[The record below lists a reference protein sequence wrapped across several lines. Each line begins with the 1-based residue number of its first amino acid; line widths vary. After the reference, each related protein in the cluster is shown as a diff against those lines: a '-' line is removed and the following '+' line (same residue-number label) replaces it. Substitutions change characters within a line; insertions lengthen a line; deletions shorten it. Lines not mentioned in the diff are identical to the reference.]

1 MNSEAESESLIPKSI
16 PDNSKSSKSS
26 EFLVQSKSLVLSWE
40 NISYE
45 VKTSTKPLKILK
57 SVSGLANSGQML
69 AILGESGSGKTS
81 LLSILSG
88 RTSTKNSDQISGK
101 VKLNTTSI
109 NDLDYSLYSSYLP
122 QKNIYF
128 SYLTPREA
136 LIFAATLK
144 IQLSKKKIKRRVD
157 KILRILKIDNVA
169 DSIIGDELVRGLSG
183 GEKKRVCIAIE
194 LVSSPSVI
202 LMDEPVSGL
211 DSYTADIVIGL
222 LRELANKGKMIIV
235 SIHQPS
241 DLLYSKFDR
250 LIFMQEGNIVYQ
262 GSRMDCPK
270 YFEEIGMECPKHSN
284 PGESIVKQIHIV
296 DRNSYSERELSM
308 MKTLND
314 HYKLKHLSGDINSC
328 QKERV
333 DPNLMKY
340 RAGFGTQFYELT
352 KRGFRAFI
360 RNPLALLFK
369 IANTIVFGTLVALMF
384 WDLDTD
390 SVGVNNRAGLLQ
402 CGVFNSLYFPIFVGA
417 FLIPLERDI
426 VHKEFNDRIYSIEA
440 YILSKLVV
448 ELPMNIFFAV
458 GLNSIVYYTTNLN
471 TTESDKFFMAIL
483 ILLLCQI
490 NGVTLGLIAG
500 GLSNSVFMS
509 SFLGPTFSTPL
520 IVFSGFFSDVDS
532 IPKLTRWAKYASPY
546 YYGYQAML
554 NNEFDGLDVD
564 DDVYPG
570 PYTRFGID
578 RNIRDY
584 VLMFLVNI
592 VCTILIG
599 YGILK
604 LRAVRSKYIG

>member
-1 MNSEAESESLIPKSI
+1 MRSEAESESLIPKSEA
-16 PDNSKSSKSS
+16 DYSKSSKSS

-40 NISYE
+40 NLSYD
-45 VKTSTKPLKILK
+45 VKTSPKPLKILK
-57 SVSGLANSGQML
+57 SISGFANSGQML

-81 LLSILSG
+81 LISILSG
-88 RTSTKNSDQISGK
+88 RMSAQKNVKISGK
-101 VKLNTTSI
+101 VKLNSI
-109 NDLDYSLYSSYLP
+109 SIRDIDYSLYSSYLP
-122 QKNIYF
+122 QQNIYF

-136 LIFAATLK
+136 LMFAATLK
-144 IQLSKKKIKRRVD
+144 IQLPKKKIKKRVE

-169 DSIIGDELVRGLSG
+169 DTIIGDELVRGLSG

-211 DSYTADIVIGL
+211 DSYTAEIVIGL

-270 YFEEIGMECPKHSN
+270 YFEEIGLECPKHLN
-284 PGESIVKQIHIV
+284 AGEFIVKQIHIV
-296 DRNSYSERELSM
+296 DRKCYTDREVSM

-314 HYKLKHLSGDINSC
+314 TYKLKYLTNDMNIV
-328 QKERV
+328 QKEKV
-333 DPNLMKY
+333 NPNLMKY
-340 RAGFGTQFYELT
+340 RAGFFTQFAELT
-352 KRGFRAFI
+352 KRGFRAFV

-369 IANTIVFGTLVALMF
+369 IANTIVFGTLVALLF

-390 SVGVNNRAGLLQ
+390 SVGINNRAGLLQ
-402 CGVFNSLYFPIFVGA
+402 CGVFNSLYFPIFVGT

-426 VHKEFNDRIYSIEA
+426 IHKEYRDKIYSIEA
-440 YILSKLVV
+440 YILSKLIV

-458 GLNSIVYYTTNLN
+458 GLNSIVYYTTDLN

-490 NGVTLGLIAG
+490 NGVTIGLISG
-500 GLSNSVFMS
+500 GLSSSVIMS
-509 SFLGPTFSTPL
+509 SFVGPTFSTPL
-520 IVFSGFFSDVDS
+520 IFFSGFFSDIES
-532 IPKLTRWAKYASPY
+532 IPKVTRWVKYISPY

-570 PYTRFGID
+570 PYSRFGID
-578 RNIRDY
+578 KDIGNFMMMFVANI
-584 VLMFLVNI
+584 F
-592 VCTILIG
+592 CTFLIG
-599 YGILK
+599 YCILK
-604 LRAVRSKYIG
+604 IRAERSKNMS